1 MQWVV
6 VGQPE
11 VQRQRGKWVV
21 RQNGYDASTGRR
33 RVKQLGTFSTKRD
46 ALAHRKAVATGRVGS
61 DEETLAEF
69 LEDSWLPSKQGRVEE
84 STLDQYRWAVRLHIA
99 PLLGAVRLRHVTPE
113 VVDAWVTELVAT
125 KDGSKPRLG
134 ATSARLV
141 RKVLSMALQEAVERG
156 RLPRNPVSLTQ
167 PPRRDRSYRKQSW
180 TLDEARR
187 FLAGVSGH
195 RLYAAFHLGLVTG
208 LRRGEL
214 LGLRW
219 VDVELDRCQLVVAQQ
234 LSVESGRPALKQL
247 KIETSQRVVTLGP
260 GTAGVLSAHRERQE
274 AEAAFAGDA
283 WQDSGLVFT
292 TPLGG
297 WIDPNNFSR
306 TMDVLVDQIGV
317 PRITPRGL
325 RHTAQSVGRVVVG
338 DDKVMQERLGHADIG
353 ITLGTYTQVVSE
365 QHRAAGERLDE
376 VFASRGSAPMRD
388 TDDSAQDRRR

>member
-6 VGQPE
+6 VGEPE
-11 VQRQRGKWVV
+11 VHGQRGKWVV
-21 RQNGYDASTGRR
+21 RQAGYGEATGRR
-33 RVKQLGTFSTKRD
+33 REKQLGTFATKRE
-46 ALAHRKAVATGRVGS
+46 AMAHRKAVATGRVGS
-61 DEETLAEF
+61 DDETLAEF
-69 LEDSWLPSKQGRVEE
+69 LDESWLPSKEGRVER
-84 STLDQYRWAVRLHIA
+84 STLDQYRWAVRLHIV
-99 PLLGAVRLRHVTPE
+99 PLLGAVRLRDLSPE
-113 VVDAWVTELVAT
+113 VVDGWVADLVAPA
-125 KDGSKPRLG
+125 GSEGKARLG

-156 RLPRNPVSLTQ
+156 RLPRNPVVLTQ
-167 PPRRDRSYRKQSW
+167 PPRRDRAFRKQSW

-187 FLAGVSGH
+187 FLAGVRDH

-219 VDVELDRCQLVVAQQ
+219 TDVDLEACQLVVAQQ
-234 LSVESGRPALKQL
+234 LSVERGRPALKQL
-247 KIETSQRVVTLGP
+247 KTESSERVVTFGP
-260 GTAGVLSAHRERQE
+260 GTASVLTAHRGSQGGEQ
-274 AEAAFAGDA
+274 AFAGDA
-283 WQDSGLVFT
+283 WQGSGLVFT

-306 TMDVLVDQIGV
+306 TMDVLVDQVGV

-353 ITLGTYTQVVSE
+353 ITLGTYTQVVTA

-376 VFASRGSAPMRD
+376 VFGP
-388 TDDSAQDRRR
+388 